1 MGKKLK
7 SVAFRINRLKEVIKF
22 NIIMNIADEI
32 ITHVAD
38 FIDKYRYLPEIKFSF
53 ILGKY
58 SSNFG
63 FERHLFHEE
72 KYIEIKLF
80 LESCTSWENIENY
93 EMDINEESECVDNIV
108 IVCKNGSYDLCVC
121 VYKDTNFS
129 GTQKQ
134 IRYSK
139 KNHAFNLS
147 MVYNK
152 LNEIFYTFDI
162 TANVP
167 SNYSSIYISHSS
179 LLKICDILI
188 KVNNTHDLYLE
199 IIK

>member
-1 MGKKLK
+1 
-7 SVAFRINRLKEVIKF
+7 
-22 NIIMNIADEI
+22 MNISDEI

-38 FIDKYRYLPEIKFSF
+38 FIDMYRYLPETKFSF

-63 FERHLFHEE
+63 FERHLFHKE
-72 KYIEIKLF
+72 KYNEIKLF
-80 LESCTSWENIENY
+80 LESCTSWENIDSKETEKKATNK
-93 EMDINEESECVDNIV
+93 ECVDNIV

-121 VYKDTNFS
+121 VYNDTNFS

-134 IRYSK
+134 ISYNK
-139 KNHAFNLS
+139 KNHTFNLGTI
-147 MVYNK
+147 YTE
-152 LNEIFYTFDI
+152 LNEIFYVFDI
-162 TANVP
+162 TAHVP

-188 KVNNTHDLYLE
+188 KVNNTKDLFLD
-199 IIK
+199 IIN